1 MLSRSA
7 ENLYWMS
14 RYIERAENAARVLD
28 VSYRM
33 SLLPA
38 AAPKESLYWKPAIE
52 IGNDPEAFKDQYGEA
67 SQSNVLRFTVLDR
80 DNPSSIYSC
89 IRAARENARA
99 ERTRISTEMWE
110 ALNETWLSVADLD
123 VAKLNTWGI
132 RPFFDWVKGR
142 SHLFRGVT
150 VGTAL
155 QDDAFHFGRI
165 GTFIERAD
173 STARIL
179 DVKYHVLLPQSEDVG
194 GAVDYYQWGAL
205 LRSVSAF
212 RAYRTVYH
220 REITPGR
227 VAELLILDPA
237 FPRSLN
243 ACLAQVSDT
252 LRLLSRSKRLECVR
266 LAGDL
271 YSDLRYGRIDDI
283 FQSGLHE
290 FLEDFILRNNR
301 LAGELQKDFMMSEVV
316 E

>member
-14 RYIERAENAARVLD
+14 RYIERAENAARLLE
-28 VSYRM
+28 VSNRM
-33 SLLPA
+33 ALMPAAGSSASLL
-38 AAPKESLYWKPAIE
+38 WRPAIE
-52 IGNDPEAFKDQYGEA
+52 IGPDPDSFDRQFDEANQR
-67 SQSNVLRFTVLDR
+67 NVVHYMVLDR

-99 ERTRISTEMWE
+99 ERTRISSEMWE
-110 ALNETWLSVADLD
+110 ALNETWLAIADLD
-123 VAKLNTWGI
+123 ESSLNDWGV
-132 RPFFDWVKGR
+132 RPFFNWVKGR

-150 VGTAL
+150 LGTAL
-155 QDDAFHFGRI
+155 QDDAFHFVRI

-179 DVKYHVLLPQSEDVG
+179 DVKYHVLLPKTEEVG

-212 RAYRTVYH
+212 RAYRKVYH
-220 REITPGR
+220 REIEPWR
-227 VAELLILDPA
+227 VAELLILDEG

-243 ACLAQVSDT
+243 ACMAQVNDT
-252 LRLLSRSKRLECVR
+252 LTILCKGRRHECAR
-266 LAGDL
+266 LAGDV
-271 YSDLRYGRIDDI
+271 SADLRYGRIDDI
-283 FQSGLHE
+283 FQRGLHE

-301 LAGELQKDFMMSEVV
+301 LAGELQHDFMMSDVIE
-316 E
+316 

>member
-14 RYIERAENAARVLD
+14 RYIERAENTARVLD

-38 AAPKESLYWKPAIE
+38 AAPKEALYWKPAIE
-52 IGNDPEAFKDQYGEA
+52 IGNDPAAFKAQYGET
-67 SQSNVLRFTVLDR
+67 SQSNVMRFTVLNR
-80 DNPSSIYSC
+80 ENPSSIYSC

-110 ALNETWLSVADLD
+110 VLNETWLSLADLD
-123 VAKLNTWGI
+123 APKLSAWGV
-132 RPFFDWVKGR
+132 RPFFDWVKAR

-155 QDDAFHFGRI
+155 QDDSFHFERI

-179 DVKYHVLLPQSEDVG
+179 DVKYHVLLPRSEDVG

-212 RAYRTVYH
+212 RAYRTIYR
-220 REITPGR
+220 REITPWR
-227 VAELLILDPA
+227 VAEMLILDSA
-237 FPRSLN
+237 FPRSLS
-243 ACLAQVSDT
+243 ACLAQVANT
-252 LRLLSRSKRLECVR
+252 LQLLARSKRLECAR
-266 LAGDL
+266 LAGEL
-271 YSDLRYGRIDDI
+271 FSDLRYGRIDDV
-283 FQSGLHE
+283 FQRGLHE
-290 FLEDFILRNNR
+290 FLTDFILRNNR
-301 LAGELQKDFMMSEVV
+301 LAGALQKDFMMSDVIE
-316 E
+316 